1 MNEQDVDDSLVWEKG
16 GTYPLV
22 LFGSPRI
29 KRTYSDFI
37 TPHQDFPLLSAI
49 VQPMPGS
56 LGRKFNAYLEEK
68 DIHLGNMIEIR
79 STQTIINLAKNDVGI
94 CYLPRFVVEKELQ
107 TGELVELE
115 TDMKAAPISSAYGYR
130 KNKWISPAI
139 KLFLD
144 ILKGHCL

>member
-1 MNEQDVDDSLVWEKG
+1 
-16 GTYPLV
+16 
-22 LFGSPRI
+22 
-29 KRTYSDFI
+29 
-37 TPHQDFPLLSAI
+37 
-49 VQPMPGS
+49 MPGS

-94 CYLPRFVVEKELQ
+94 CYLPKFVVEKELQ

-115 TDMKAAPISSAYGYR
+115 TDMKADPISSAYGYR

-139 KLFLD
+139 KMFLD